1 MFVPGITYPKL
12 QNISLKGAERMKKA
26 RAMAVLVIVAVLVC
40 AAFAIARIV
49 PKKENR

>member
-26 RAMAVLVIVAVLVC
+26 RAMAVFVILGGDFFVAL
-40 AAFAIARIV
+40 FFN
-49 PKKENR
+49 KKKGG